1 MKFKS
6 IKEMNK
12 KFKRTLLDEILY
24 YGFYS
29 WYYWFK
35 DRLRKLYWFLQRG
48 WRGYA
53 DCDTWAFDDY
63 LSRIIIG
70 GLKQLKK
77 YSHSEKPSK
86 KEFDIMIKGFESNI
100 KMMNMTS
107 VWGGKQYL
115 KYKSDFNQGMKLFH
129 QYFNYLWD

>member
-1 MKFKS
+1 MKYKAF
-6 IKEMNK
+6 NK
-12 KFKRTLLDEILY
+12 HFKRTLWDEIQY
-24 YGFYS
+24 YGFYIWWNWLES
-29 WYYWFK
+29 RPREIYWF
-35 DRLRKLYWFLQRG
+35 FQRG

-63 LSRIIIG
+63 LCRVIIG

-77 YSHSEKPSK
+77 YSHSEEPSQ
-86 KEFDIMIKGFESNI
+86 KEFNIMIKGFESNI

-107 VWGGKQYL
+107 TWGSKQYW
-115 KYKSDFNQGMKLFH
+115 KYKADFIKGMDLFK